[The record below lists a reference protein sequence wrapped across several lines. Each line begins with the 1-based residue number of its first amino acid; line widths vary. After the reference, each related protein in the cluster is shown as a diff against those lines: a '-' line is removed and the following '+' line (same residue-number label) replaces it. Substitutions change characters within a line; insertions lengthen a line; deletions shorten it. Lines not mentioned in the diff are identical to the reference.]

1 MLKSYFWMAWQSFSN
16 LMSISYFMSLVLQMK
31 TNFYSTREWVW
42 TMQHIICR
50 LKGHTMSQ
58 CLWSYMPAKSSSLVM
73 TVCHRIFYFDYEFS
87 VLNCLYD
94 TVSIMLRKNVEK
106 RQMMKQLD
114 GIFLAVDEI
123 CDRGIILEIEP
134 NDVID
139 KVSFWNFS
147 SMRLTSVIV
156 FLSYNMIRI

>member
-1 MLKSYFWMAWQSFSN
+1 
-16 LMSISYFMSLVLQMK
+16 
-31 TNFYSTREWVW
+31 
-42 TMQHIICR
+42 
-50 LKGHTMSQ
+50 
-58 CLWSYMPAKSSSLVM
+58 M
-73 TVCHRIFYFDYEFS
+73 THKLFDFDYELS

-139 KVSFWNFS
+139 KVS
-147 SMRLTSVIV
+147 IC
-156 FLSYNMIRI
+156 I

>member
-1 MLKSYFWMAWQSFSN
+1 MVKN
-16 LMSISYFMSLVLQMK
+16 LPSQAHL
-31 TNFYSTREWVW
+31 R
-42 TMQHIICR
+42 HIFNI
-50 LKGHTMSQ
+50 
-58 CLWSYMPAKSSSLVM
+58 Y
-73 TVCHRIFYFDYEFS
+73 YEFS

-139 KVSFWNFS
+139 KVS
-147 SMRLTSVIV
+147 I
-156 FLSYNMIRI
+156 

>member
-1 MLKSYFWMAWQSFSN
+1 
-16 LMSISYFMSLVLQMK
+16 
-31 TNFYSTREWVW
+31 
-42 TMQHIICR
+42 
-50 LKGHTMSQ
+50 
-58 CLWSYMPAKSSSLVM
+58 M
-73 TVCHRIFYFDYEFS
+73 TDPEFS

-139 KVSFWNFS
+139 KVGNCKILSNKKSNFFIRSRFETTTYHWRNKRLLKS
-147 SMRLTSVIV
+147 SNQQRSR
-156 FLSYNMIRI
+156 SSGHC

>member
-1 MLKSYFWMAWQSFSN
+1 M
-16 LMSISYFMSLVLQMK
+16 
-31 TNFYSTREWVW
+31 
-42 TMQHIICR
+42 
-50 LKGHTMSQ
+50 
-58 CLWSYMPAKSSSLVM
+58 
-73 TVCHRIFYFDYEFS
+73 
-87 VLNCLYD
+87 YD

-139 KVSFWNFS
+139 KVNPLLLTFS
-147 SMRLTSVIV
+147 
-156 FLSYNMIRI
+156 LSNSISGRYSK

>member
-1 MLKSYFWMAWQSFSN
+1 MTFNQDQIKSVPDF
-16 LMSISYFMSLVLQMK
+16 K
-31 TNFYSTREWVW
+31 
-42 TMQHIICR
+42 
-50 LKGHTMSQ
+50 
-58 CLWSYMPAKSSSLVM
+58 
-73 TVCHRIFYFDYEFS
+73 FS

-139 KVSFWNFS
+139 KVSIFGHFLFEIIFS
-147 SMRLTSVIV
+147 V
-156 FLSYNMIRI
+156 

>member
-1 MLKSYFWMAWQSFSN
+1 MSRIQVDSGDLDPTTWSRHVATSNDFNQDQIKSLPDF
-16 LMSISYFMSLVLQMK
+16 K
-31 TNFYSTREWVW
+31 
-42 TMQHIICR
+42 
-50 LKGHTMSQ
+50 
-58 CLWSYMPAKSSSLVM
+58 
-73 TVCHRIFYFDYEFS
+73 FS

-139 KVSFWNFS
+139 KVSTFGH
-147 SMRLTSVIV
+147 
-156 FLSYNMIRI
+156 FLF

>member
-1 MLKSYFWMAWQSFSN
+1 M
-16 LMSISYFMSLVLQMK
+16 
-31 TNFYSTREWVW
+31 
-42 TMQHIICR
+42 
-50 LKGHTMSQ
+50 
-58 CLWSYMPAKSSSLVM
+58 
-73 TVCHRIFYFDYEFS
+73 
-87 VLNCLYD
+87 YD

-139 KVSFWNFS
+139 KVS
-147 SMRLTSVIV
+147 IC
-156 FLSYNMIRI
+156 I

>member
-1 MLKSYFWMAWQSFSN
+1 
-16 LMSISYFMSLVLQMK
+16 
-31 TNFYSTREWVW
+31 
-42 TMQHIICR
+42 
-50 LKGHTMSQ
+50 
-58 CLWSYMPAKSSSLVM
+58 M
-73 TVCHRIFYFDYEFS
+73 TDREFS

-139 KVSFWNFS
+139 KVSNCKK
-147 SMRLTSVIV
+147 VIK
-156 FLSYNMIRI
+156 I

>member
-1 MLKSYFWMAWQSFSN
+1 M
-16 LMSISYFMSLVLQMK
+16 
-31 TNFYSTREWVW
+31 TDRE
-42 TMQHIICR
+42 
-50 LKGHTMSQ
+50 L
-58 CLWSYMPAKSSSLVM
+58 
-73 TVCHRIFYFDYEFS
+73 S

-139 KVSFWNFS
+139 KVSNCKK
-147 SMRLTSVIV
+147 VIK
-156 FLSYNMIRI
+156 I

>member
-1 MLKSYFWMAWQSFSN
+1 MRQS
-16 LMSISYFMSLVLQMK
+16 M
-31 TNFYSTREWVW
+31 E
-42 TMQHIICR
+42 
-50 LKGHTMSQ
+50 
-58 CLWSYMPAKSSSLVM
+58 KSSSKA
-73 TVCHRIFYFDYEFS
+73 HRQRIFDFDYELS

-147 SMRLTSVIV
+147 SMRLPSVIV